1 MGAHSRFFFLKT
13 VDWEM
18 LEAGS
23 GMSFFL
29 LLASHAMLDT
39 LEF

>member
-1 MGAHSRFFFLKT
+1 MRTHSGFFSKT

-29 LLASHAMLDT
+29 LASHAVLDT